1 MTTDWFSAWE
11 KTVEVANAWAAGV
24 TKSQEATLTAATRH
38 LELMTNTYARL
49 WGQEAQE
56 VVPSDRRFK
65 GDAWSENPA
74 FDLMKQIY
82 LITARWMVDM
92 TDGLEEASPD
102 LHKRLKFWTQQYADA
117 MSPANFAATNPEV
130 LQEIVRTGGSNL
142 AAGMQNLLSDL
153 QKGRV
158 SMVPEGSFRVGE
170 DLAVTAGRVVYRN
183 PLIELIQYEP
193 TTKKVRQVPILSIP
207 PWINKY
213 YVMDMRPET
222 SMYQ

>member
-11 KTVEVANAWAAGV
+11 KTLEMANAWAAGV
-24 TKSQEATLTAATRH
+24 TKTQEATLTAATRH

-56 VVPSDRRFK
+56 VLPADRRFK
-65 GDAWSENPA
+65 GDAWRENPA

-117 MSPANFAATNPEV
+117 MSPTNFAATNPEV
-130 LQEIVRTGGSNL
+130 LQEIVRTGGTNVVGDLTEYGTDGTTPVTILGADSTFTTTQKLMIPPSNSAL
-142 AAGMQNLLSDL
+142 DQYDWLGFKTTS
-153 QKGRV
+153 V
-158 SMVPEGSFRVGE
+158 SGS
-170 DLAVTAGRVVYRN
+170 VVM
-183 PLIELIQYEP
+183 
-193 TTKKVRQVPILSIP
+193 LSITVF
-207 PWINKY
+207 Y
-213 YVMDMRPET
+213 HET
-222 SMYQ
+222 